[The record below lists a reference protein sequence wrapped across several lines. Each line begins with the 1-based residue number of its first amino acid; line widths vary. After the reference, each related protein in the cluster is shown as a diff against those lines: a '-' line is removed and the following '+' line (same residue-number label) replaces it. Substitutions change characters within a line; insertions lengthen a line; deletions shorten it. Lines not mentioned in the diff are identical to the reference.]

1 MTLEKLEKFEKY
13 IKSALLGLVAILAYF
28 FLPMFQGI
36 FFELF
41 GVNTENLPIN
51 ITIFYSV
58 ICDILMIALIILF
71 FNKSIK
77 KDFND
82 IKKNHKEYYSKYFKY
97 YLIGL
102 FVMMISNLIISLI
115 SQGGNAGNQETIEE
129 MFEIAPVYVYCSAVF
144 FAPIVEELV
153 FRRAIKNIIPNALLF
168 ILTSGLI
175 FGGLHVI
182 GTVEAWYDILYL
194 IPYSSLGMVFAYILQ
209 KTDNIFVTIGL
220 HFMHNGILMALEVF
234 VLLFS

>member
-1 MTLEKLEKFEKY
+1 VTLEKLKKFEKY
-13 IKSALLGLVAILAYF
+13 IKISLLSLIFILLYF
-28 FLPMFQGI
+28 FLPMIQGI

-41 GVNTENLPIN
+41 GVNTENLPMN
-51 ITIFYSV
+51 ITIFYSI
-58 ICDILMIALIILF
+58 ICDILMIALIILL

-77 KDFND
+77 KDFKD
-82 IKKNHKEYYSKYFKY
+82 IKKNDNEYYSKYFKY

-102 FVMMISNLIISLI
+102 FIMMISNLIISFI
-115 SQGGNAGNQETIEE
+115 SNGSNAGNQETIEE
-129 MFEIAPVYVYCSAVF
+129 MFDKAPVYIYCSAVF

-153 FRRAIKNIIPNALLF
+153 FRRAIKNIIPNSLLF

-175 FGGLHVI
+175 FGGLHII
-182 GTVEAWYDILYL
+182 GTIEAWYDILYL
-194 IPYSSLGMVFAYILQ
+194 IPYSSLGIVFAYILQ
-209 KTDNIFVTIGL
+209 KTNNIFVTIGL